1 METLLN
7 VSLPFFGLIF
17 IGYGAGRTRLIT
29 PQAYLGIN
37 AFVIWFALPALL
49 FVKMSQAPV
58 FQSFDPRFVAAYTG
72 GGLIAYTTV
81 SLLSRLLFPQLA
93 WGQRAVQAMGAAF
106 GNVGFMGL
114 PILVTLFGDEAVLPA
129 VLVIVFD
136 HIVLIPLTTAII
148 EGSGSGHAS
157 VPMIFRRVAIG
168 MARNPL
174 ILSTFGG
181 LLWNFTGLHLP
192 VPVDALL
199 KLLSD
204 AAAPCALFALGLTL
218 VGRPLSHG
226 LEQVTLTTIG
236 KLAVH
241 PLMVWMLAAYVL
253 KLSPFLTAV
262 AVIQASMPTAANVY
276 ILATTYNTFVERTSS
291 AILVSTVVATV
302 TVSAF
307 MVLFTAY

>member
-17 IGYGAGRTRLIT
+17 AGLGAGYTRLIT
-29 PQAYLGIN
+29 AQAYLGLN
-37 AFVIWFALPALL
+37 AFVIWFALPAML
-49 FVKMSQAPV
+49 FLKMAQAPV
-58 FQSFDPRFVAAYTG
+58 LEAFDPRFVAAYTG
-72 GGLIAYTTV
+72 GGLVAYGLV
-81 SLLSRLLFPQLA
+81 VGLSRLLFPLQ
-93 WGQRAVQAMGAAF
+93 WGERAMQGMGASF

-114 PILVTLFGDEAVLPA
+114 PILVTLFGDAAVLPA

-136 HIVLIPLTTAII
+136 HIILIPLTTAII
-148 EGSGSGHAS
+148 EAS
-157 VPMIFRRVAIG
+157 SRGQASLQGIFRKVAKG

-174 ILSTFGG
+174 ILSTFAG
-181 LLWNFTGLHLP
+181 LLWGLTGLQLP
-192 VPVDALL
+192 VPLEALL

-218 VGRPLSHG
+218 VGRPISEG
-226 LEQVTLTTIG
+226 LDQVTLTAVG

-241 PLMVWMLAAYVL
+241 PLMVWMLSAYVL
-253 KLSPFLTAV
+253 KLDPFLTAV

-276 ILATTYNTFVERTSS
+276 ILATAQNTFVERTSS
-291 AILVSTVVATV
+291 TILVTTIIATV